1 MKIHNQNHKLL
12 INALDL
18 FNKGDYDK
26 VKVICQQVLLKE
38 PNSIDA
44 NHLLGVVF
52 LQKQMFAEA
61 LGFINQA
68 LAGDKNNAQFLSN
81 RSLVLS
87 GLGRFEEAMIDVNK
101 AITLDPLFAE
111 SFYNRSNILIK
122 LERFKEALDS
132 LDKFISLRSNHY
144 IAMFVRANLLRKVKH
159 LDLAMAAYKEVL
171 KLKPDFIEAI
181 LNIGLLHADNG
192 SLEESMTYFDR
203 ALSIRPDMYECYVNK
218 GALFERMG
226 KFEDAYQCFKKALSI
241 NPIAKDALL
250 NAGIVSEKLGKLQES
265 LDCYDRLL
273 ELDPK
278 NLGAYFNRG
287 YVNERLQRLDSSI
300 SDYNKAIELAPDHW
314 DAYWNRALAIL
325 CKGDFEKG
333 WLEYEN
339 RFKLK
344 MAANFYSRD
353 EVKKSLWNGDPQLI
367 RQKVLLVRSEQGLGD
382 TIQFC
387 RYVKQLSNM
396 GAKVILQVQGPL
408 INLLNELDG
417 VSKVIHESE
426 PLPEFDY
433 FCHLMSLPLLLQT
446 KIDSIPN
453 QIPYL
458 SANPEKVQFWADR
471 LGPKINKR
479 VGLVWS
485 GGFRADRPDLWL
497 LNRRRNIELIKL
509 LSLKTDGIE
518 FHSLQK
524 GELPEAELVVQYLQ
538 NWDGPQIHNQADHLE
553 DFTDTA
559 ALIENL
565 DLLISV
571 DTSTA
576 HLAGALGKPVWLMN
590 RFDTCWRW
598 FLERSDS
605 PWYPTFRIFRQESPD
620 DWGPVIKKIQ
630 QELQKFAKS

>member
-1 MKIHNQNHKLL
+1 
-12 INALDL
+12 
-18 FNKGDYDK
+18 
-26 VKVICQQVLLKE
+26 
-38 PNSIDA
+38 
-44 NHLLGVVF
+44 
-52 LQKQMFAEA
+52 
-61 LGFINQA
+61 
-68 LAGDKNNAQFLSN
+68 
-81 RSLVLS
+81 
-87 GLGRFEEAMIDVNK
+87 
-101 AITLDPLFAE
+101 
-111 SFYNRSNILIK
+111 
-122 LERFKEALDS
+122 
-132 LDKFISLRSNHY
+132 
-144 IAMFVRANLLRKVKH
+144 MFVRANLLRKVKH

-278 NLGAYFNRG
+278 NLGAYSNRG

-353 EVKKSLWNGDPQLI
+353 EVKNSLWNGDTQLI

-417 VSKVIHESE
+417 VSKVIHES
-426 PLPEFDY
+426 
-433 FCHLMSLPLLLQT
+433 
-446 KIDSIPN
+446 
-453 QIPYL
+453 
-458 SANPEKVQFWADR
+458 
-471 LGPKINKR
+471 
-479 VGLVWS
+479 
-485 GGFRADRPDLWL
+485 
-497 LNRRRNIELIKL
+497 
-509 LSLKTDGIE
+509 
-518 FHSLQK
+518 
-524 GELPEAELVVQYLQ
+524 
-538 NWDGPQIHNQADHLE
+538 
-553 DFTDTA
+553 
-559 ALIENL
+559 
-565 DLLISV
+565 
-571 DTSTA
+571 
-576 HLAGALGKPVWLMN
+576 
-590 RFDTCWRW
+590 
-598 FLERSDS
+598 
-605 PWYPTFRIFRQESPD
+605 
-620 DWGPVIKKIQ
+620 
-630 QELQKFAKS
+630 